1 MRIVNLADR
10 MDIFR
15 RKPVGCGF
23 PRTPWSGLQWRKHSP
38 GLVKIQEKSQGDK
51 PSGSGRQVF
60 TQALGPI
67 REFEVERFAG
77 MLLEGPLQ

>member
-1 MRIVNLADR
+1 MRIVNLANR

-23 PRTPWSGLQWRKHSP
+23 PRTPWSGLRWRKHSP

-51 PSGSGRQVF
+51 PSGSGGQVF
-60 TQALGPI
+60 TQALGPLQRI
-67 REFEVERFAG
+67 EMERFAG
-77 MLLEGPLQ
+77 TLLQARLN